1 MPRRGG
7 RIRPGPG
14 CHVAA
19 EQRTVLLSMIR
30 QRPLFAEHH
39 CWFVLVGTLDLLLT
53 KVILSLGGRELNPL
67 ADLVLRQFDTPGL
80 AALKYST
87 IIIVVL
93 TCERVGRAHARAGRR
108 LALTAVGL
116 SAVPVMV
123 ASGQLI
129 NFGLVAVTTR

>member
-1 MPRRGG
+1 M
-7 RIRPGPG
+7 
-14 CHVAA
+14 
-19 EQRTVLLSMIR
+19 LSSMIR

-93 TCERVGRAHARAGRR
+93 TFAALLPMFLGLLIVLPVLGHATWHLYKR
-108 LALTAVGL
+108 LIAPEGA
-116 SAVPVMV
+116 
-123 ASGQLI
+123 
-129 NFGLVAVTTR
+129 